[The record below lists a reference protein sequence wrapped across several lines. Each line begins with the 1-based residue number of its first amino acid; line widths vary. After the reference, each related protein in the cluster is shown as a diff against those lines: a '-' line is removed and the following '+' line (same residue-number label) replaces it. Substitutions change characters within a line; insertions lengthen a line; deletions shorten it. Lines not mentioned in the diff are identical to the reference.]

1 MSDILIDNCGRREGL
16 DRRHFSYSIH
26 IPERRSG
33 RDRRNRKDRR
43 SELGLKR
50 EELERRNCF
59 KKIHSG

>member
-1 MSDILIDNCGRREGL
+1 MSNSLIDNCGRREGV

-43 SELGLKR
+43 NELGFRR
-50 EELERRNCF
+50 EKLERRNCF
-59 KKIHSG
+59 EKTFNE